1 MPFLFVLFTALLEV
15 WGRRKETKMNNVP
28 THLTHKPIVAVDYE
42 HIDEIAGAG
51 DAKSLSVG
59 EATWNEEYG
68 KKKDVDYSAKIFR
81 KVWDSGN
88 WSRQSEELPLW
99 RVIDL
104 ATLVIA
110 VIYDKPSGM
119 GEEIVKHDKY
129 VELHKFIHE
138 HTDLYH
144 EKIENLKNVLK

>member
-1 MPFLFVLFTALLEV
+1 M
-15 WGRRKETKMNNVP
+15 KNVP

-42 HIDEIAGAG
+42 HIDNSAGTG

-59 EATWNEEYG
+59 EATWNGKYG
-68 KKKDVDYSAKIFR
+68 KEKDLDYSAKIFR
-81 KVWDSGN
+81 KLWSYDN

-110 VIYDKPSGM
+110 IINDKPSGM
-119 GEEIVKHDKY
+119 GDIVVSPEKY
-129 VELHKFIHE
+129 AKLREFIRQNG
-138 HTDLYH
+138 TMYQQ
-144 EKIENLKNVLK
+144 KIANLKKVL